1 MENND
6 TFTCPHCGGSVR
18 VIPEETLLSGAD
30 PEKMDLLAQALGIPR
45 PAMHRRPDG
54 IAQRTAYRPVPG
66 VGAVAGAMIP
76 EQWTEAYFQQPART
90 PTVAGDVIVP
100 LYQSLASGAMAGVLV
115 AIPTLAWSWPWT
127 VPAVSAVVATAAV
140 WAWRLVDLVD
150 LLRKVE
156 RWTNTDLDGD
166 GKIGKVEH
174 QRVTVETLHKDAQ
187 GNVERIT
194 YDDIPASTDQ
204 LRALAWGIFMERR
217 PFSRREWTT
226 GKQKTFS
233 DGQFNDLQH
242 KMVDGGLLWPAG
254 GGTNAGYKL
263 SPTGRDFL
271 RQYLPHPGAV
281 VDGGGAPRTPT
292 TPHHTTERSPE

>member
-1 MENND
+1 MENDN
-6 TFTCPHCGGSVR
+6 TFACPHCGGPVR
-18 VIPEETLLSGAD
+18 VIPEETLLNGAD
-30 PEKMDLLAQALGIPR
+30 PKKMDLLAQALGIPR

-54 IAQRTAYRPVPG
+54 IDQRTAYRPVPG

-166 GKIGKVEH
+166 GKIGKAEP

-194 YDDIPASTDQ
+194 YDDITADEDQ
-204 LRALAWGIFMERR
+204 LRALAWGLLMERR

-226 GKQKTFS
+226 APHKVFS
-233 DGQFNDLQH
+233 PDQFTVLQDE
-242 KMVDGGLLWPAG
+242 MIAGGLLLPKGSGA
-254 GGTNAGYKL
+254 NAGYKL
-263 SPTGRDFL
+263 SLTGRKFL
-271 RQYLPHPGAV
+271 CQYLPHPGAV
-281 VDGGGAPRTPT
+281 VGGGMASRIPPTPPT
-292 TPHHTTERSPE
+292 TTERSPE